1 MKTYLEMVNNI
12 LIRLREREVAS
23 VNESSY
29 SKLVGLFVH
38 DALVMV
44 ESAWNWSNLRET
56 MTVTTQDG
64 VFSYALTD
72 FGAKSTVL
80 DAINDTQNHFMTYQT
95 AHWFNN
101 VFLNNTPA
109 QGSPNYYSFNGLSAL
124 GDTQIDIY
132 PIPNGVYSL
141 HFNVIKRSPD
151 ILNDA
156 DTVKV
161 PFLPV
166 QALAYAMALEERG
179 EDGGTS
185 SISAKTLADGYL
197 SDAISIDADK
207 HPEDLIWEA
216 T

>member
-1 MKTYLEMVNNI
+1 MKTYKQLVNNI
-12 LIRLREREVAS
+12 LIRLREREVDS
-23 VNESSY
+23 INENSY

-38 DALVMV
+38 DAIEMV
-44 ESAWNWSNLRET
+44 ESAWNWSNLRDT

-72 FGAKSTVL
+72 FGDKSSVL
-80 DAINDTQNHFMTYQT
+80 DVINDTGNHFMSYQT

-101 VFLNNTPA
+101 TFLNNTTA
-109 QGSPNYYSFNGLSAL
+109 KGSPNYYSFNGLSAQ

-132 PIPNGVYSL
+132 PIPDSIYTLN
-141 HFNVIKRSPD
+141 FNVIKRSPD
-151 ILNDA
+151 ILEDD

-179 EDGGTS
+179 EDGGMS
-185 SISAKTLADGYL
+185 AVSAKALSSVYL
-197 SDAISIDADK
+197 SDAIAIDASK
-207 HPEDLIWEA
+207 HPEELIWEA
-216 T
+216 P

>member
-1 MKTYLEMVNNI
+1 MKTYKQLVNNT
-12 LIRLREREVAS
+12 LIRLREREVS
-23 VNESSY
+23 SIDETSY
-29 SKLVGLFVH
+29 SKLIGLFVH
-38 DALVMV
+38 DAIESI
-44 ESAWNWSNLRET
+44 ESAWQWSNLRET
-56 MTVTTQDG
+56 LDVTTQAT
-64 VFSYALTD
+64 VSLYSLTGTQD
-72 FGAKSTVL
+72 KSTIL
-80 DAINDTQNHFMTYQT
+80 DVINDTNNCYMIYKTSAWFDNTYY
-95 AHWFNN
+95 NS
-101 VFLNNTPA
+101 TPA
-109 QGSPNYYSFNGLSAL
+109 SGTPKYYTFEGLDNV
-124 GDTQIDIY
+124 GDTRIKVY
-132 PIPNGVYSL
+132 PIPDGVYNL
-141 HFNVIKRSPD
+141 KAKVVKRSPD
-151 ILNDA
+151 ILADD